1 MGAEAG
7 ADYPKFWFMMPFVL
21 FVFHIF
27 FTLPLVF
34 TGTIY
39 VESRILHRTSPGSS
53 WRQDRGRQHGQEPGA
68 TKDKLAGARCDP
80 SKTETDGG
88 GEASTTNHPGEV

>member
-27 FTLPLVF
+27 FILPLVF
-34 TGTIY
+34 MGTIY
-39 VESRILHRTSPGSS
+39 VEPRILHS
-53 WRQDRGRQHGQEPGA
+53 QDLKGKQ
-68 TKDKLAGARCDP
+68 L
-80 SKTETDGG
+80 ETGLR
-88 GEASTTNHPGEV
+88 